1 MPLKLKSGF
10 MTSDGNEGRLLMDS
24 GTGDQVVLVT
34 HDALE
39 TIANPPRADEFRLQ
53 EYVDL
58 FGQIASDKF
67 DRREFDAAGHI
78 RVTSEDIR
86 TFRSLHAR

>member
-24 GTGDQVVLVT
+24 GIGDQVVLVT
-34 HDALE
+34 RDALE
-39 TIANPPRADEFRLQ
+39 TTAIPPRADEFRLQ
-53 EYVDL
+53 EYLDL

-67 DRREFDAAGHI
+67 DRKEFDAAGHI

-86 TFRSLHAR
+86 TFRSRHAR